1 MFLAIQW
8 VSPILEAIQMTLL
21 TSIVSIKI
29 LVLLFS
35 LHHKLRIMLRV
46 SIYVWVHTRKH
57 AHMLLSS
64 CRVYHMN

>member
-35 LHHKLRIMLRV
+35 LRPKLRIMLRV
-46 SIYVWVHTRKH
+46 SIYVWVP
-57 AHMLLSS
+57 
-64 CRVYHMN
+64 